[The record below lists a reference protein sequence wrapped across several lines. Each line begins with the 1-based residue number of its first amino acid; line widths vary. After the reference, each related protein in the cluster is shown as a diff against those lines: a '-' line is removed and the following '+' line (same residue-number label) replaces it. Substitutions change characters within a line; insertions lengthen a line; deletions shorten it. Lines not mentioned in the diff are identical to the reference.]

1 MYISRWY
8 CKQCCSLPNF
18 LLIFLQDQFIPSE
31 EHCRLVRNLLKDVHF
46 FSNGSSLYSGPVS
59 NGYLCQAT
67 DRLRKLVI
75 CAESC
80 NYKLLVLNR
89 SIVPVYFQKK
99 VYQFLRH
106 AFKHWSM
113 DKTFRIVCV
122 YCVCLYTYVC
132 VCVHVCVRVCVCVRV
147 RVCVCVCVCVRARL
161 CTCTCAWTP
170 VRM

>member
-1 MYISRWY
+1 M
-8 CKQCCSLPNF
+8 
-18 LLIFLQDQFIPSE
+18 
-31 EHCRLVRNLLKDVHF
+31 RNLLKDVHF

-67 DRLRKLVI
+67 DRLRKLVM

-132 VCVHVCVRVCVCVRV
+132 VCMCMCTCVYVCVCVHVCVCEYVCAC
-147 RVCVCVCVCVRARL
+147 AHAHTPALGHL
-161 CTCTCAWTP
+161 CTCECACVW
-170 VRM
+170 V

>member
-1 MYISRWY
+1 M
-8 CKQCCSLPNF
+8 
-18 LLIFLQDQFIPSE
+18 
-31 EHCRLVRNLLKDVHF
+31 RNLLKDVHF

-67 DRLRKLVI
+67 DRLRKLVM

-132 VCVHVCVRVCVCVRV
+132 VCVYMCVCTCVYVCVHVCVREYMCVGACAHAPVCGDLCACVSVYVCVRVCVCKGYIY
-147 RVCVCVCVCVRARL
+147 
-161 CTCTCAWTP
+161 TFP
-170 VRM
+170 